1 MARVAD
7 SFVLVLVVTV
17 LSSLLTSTTA
27 GEVLFKIT
35 DSDRSPATAVV
46 LRPRD
51 KQRVEAECPD
61 EVSYVLFQA
70 HTKYGANVTLSY
82 DPTPHANNSHS
93 SRNAG
98 LLRPCSKA
106 RIYLINEQTDR
117 NLTVLLIA
125 VGYSK
130 VDPIPGGC
138 NMEFPVRIAPYLRMN
153 LYSPTEI
160 SIEFQHARAGSL
172 AMGRATCRESFSALR
187 YEIYLYYMSHNED
200 YHRALQLM
208 SDAHKIRKHATRVHA
223 TLDSPKTR
231 NIFVAYPQNRA
242 IYGVVVSQSYRSGY
256 STAAAYVPVA
266 TLGCGDYP
274 FLAAC
279 RTSTGSVVALAV
291 VTAVALC
298 MTLAGH
304 RFLKTQITLAAFVLS
319 LLVLE
324 PVLEPVV
331 SVALAGLIATAFLSI
346 WFFFGIPVIAV
357 IPSGFLLGLLLSAI
371 FFFTPIGNL
380 FIFRSVFAYRTVTLC
395 AMLSITALLLPTTQ
409 LLSILASAVVGS
421 FSSLYAVD
429 RVFLH
434 STFSKIVDVARAR
447 FEASTSIHTHNQ
459 VPFAA
464 VDFVLICIWLILSMS
479 GIIVQYKD
487 TLDAEREFP
496 VAPVKL
502 VKRYLKRRNRGRLIC
517 TCATRYDDTSFLM
530 NDTNDELP
538 SPGYSTFHGRNILI

>member
-1 MARVAD
+1 MAVGSRSALILVTV
-7 SFVLVLVVTV
+7 SFVLWV
-17 LSSLLTSTTA
+17 SGASA
-27 GEVLFKIT
+27 EVLFKIS
-35 DSDRSPATAVV
+35 DSNRSPATAVV
-46 LRPRD
+46 LRPRE
-51 KQRVEAECPD
+51 KQTVEAECPD
-61 EVSYVLFQA
+61 EVSFVLFQA

-82 DPTPHANNSHS
+82 DEYPRGNNSHS

-98 LLRPCSKA
+98 LLRPCSDA
-106 RIYLINEQTDR
+106 RVFLINEQTSR

-130 VDPIPGGC
+130 VDPTPGGC
-138 NMEFPVRIAPYLRMN
+138 NMEFPVRVAPYLRLN

-160 SIEFQHARAGSL
+160 SIDFQHARAGSL
-172 AMGRATCRESFSALR
+172 ATDKATCQESFSALR
-187 YEIYLYYMSHNED
+187 YEIYLYYMGHNED
-200 YHRALQLM
+200 YHKALQLM

-242 IYGVVVSQSYRSGY
+242 IYGVVVTQIYRSGY

-279 RTSTGSVVALAV
+279 RTSTGSVIALAV
-291 VTAVALC
+291 FTAMALC
-298 MTLAGH
+298 MALAGH
-304 RFLKTQITLAAFVLS
+304 RFLKTQIALAAFVLS
-319 LLVLE
+319 LLVFE
-324 PVLEPVV
+324 PLMDPVA
-331 SVALAGLIATAFLSI
+331 SVALAASVATLFLGI

-357 IPSGFLLGLLLSAI
+357 IPSGFLLGLLITAI
-371 FFFTPIGNL
+371 FFFTPVGNL
-380 FIFRSVFAYRTVTLC
+380 FIFRSVFAYRTVTIC
-395 AMLSITALLLPTTQ
+395 TMLSITALLLPTTQ
-409 LLSILASAVVGS
+409 LLSIVASAVVGS

-447 FEASTSIHTHNQ
+447 FEATTSIHTHNQ
-459 VPFAA
+459 VPFA
-464 VDFVLICIWLILSMS
+464 VIDVILICIWLVLSLT
-479 GIIVQYKD
+479 GIVVQYKD
-487 TLDAEREFP
+487 TLETDREFP

-502 VKRYLKRRNRGRLIC
+502 LKRYLKRRKRGRLIC
-517 TCATRYDDTSFLM
+517 TCASRYDDTSFLM
-530 NDTNDELP
+530 NDNDDELP